1 MDLRRRLLAAI
12 DEGMSC
18 RAAAVRFGVAPATAI
33 RWQAQRRDT
42 GSFAPKPQGGDR
54 RSRRVEDRRADI
66 LAVWE
71 ERKDISLEE
80 LRQALIGV
88 GLHVSVAGLHRFFV
102 RRGMTRKKRLAMPSC
117 QSARKVDPGS
127 ASNID
132 PPLVVLEGCR
142 GSP

>member
-18 RAAAVRFGVAPATAI
+18 RAAAVRFGVAPATAS

-66 LAVWE
+66 LAAWE
-71 ERKDISLEE
+71 ECKDISLED
-80 LRQALIGV
+80 LLQALVGF
-88 GLHVSVAGLHRFFV
+88 GLHVSAAGLRRFSV
-102 RRGMTRKKRLAMPSC
+102 RRDMTRKKS
-117 QSARKVDPGS
+117 
-127 ASNID
+127 
-132 PPLVVLEGCR
+132 
-142 GSP
+142 SPVKPRNPKTRPTIISSGNSSIYLG